1 MNRYKYGKDIEQALQ
16 IAIEAHKGQNDLEGK
31 PYILHVLR
39 VMHSVNTDKQKIT
52 AILHDV
58 VEDTDWTFDKLKQ
71 EGFSDEIVKAIDSVT
86 KRKGEEYLTFVNRSN
101 KNVIGRIVK
110 IADITDNI
118 DIKRIKKPTKKTFE
132 MMKRYRKALRILKV
146 NCN

>member
-146 NCN
+146 KCN